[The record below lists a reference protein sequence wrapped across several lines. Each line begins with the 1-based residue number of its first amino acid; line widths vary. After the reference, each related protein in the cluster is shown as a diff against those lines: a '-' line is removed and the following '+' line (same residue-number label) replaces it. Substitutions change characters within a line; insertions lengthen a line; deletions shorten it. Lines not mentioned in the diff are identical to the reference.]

1 MNNHSLIINTSLV
14 QHLISSQ
21 FPQWKHLPIQPVAL
35 SGWDNR
41 TFHLG
46 DQMLVRLPSAAPYA
60 GQAEKEYT
68 WLPKLA
74 PFLPLPIPSPIAI
87 GNPTQNYPWKWSIYH
102 WLKGE
107 SAATAHIDNLT
118 NFAKDLAQWIAALHR
133 INPTGGPPPGPHSF
147 HRGGSL
153 SNYNS
158 ETRQALSLLKHK
170 IDVPTATK
178 LWESALST
186 SWSNPPLWVHG
197 DISAGNLLVQNGQLS
212 AVIDFGQLTIGD
224 PACDLPI
231 SWTMFKNQSRQ
242 IFLSTLS
249 LDPNTILRARAWT
262 LWKSLIT
269 AANLTNA
276 TNDVEATKPLHIINE
291 VLTDHKLN
299 E

>member
-107 SAATAHIDNLT
+107 SAATAHINNLT

-133 INPTGGPPPGPHSF
+133 INPTGGPPPGP
-147 HRGGSL
+147 
-153 SNYNS
+153 
-158 ETRQALSLLKHK
+158 T
-170 IDVPTATK
+170 
-178 LWESALST
+178 SA
-186 SWSNPPLWVHG
+186 N
-197 DISAGNLLVQNGQLS
+197 
-212 AVIDFGQLTIGD
+212 
-224 PACDLPI
+224 
-231 SWTMFKNQSRQ
+231 
-242 IFLSTLS
+242 
-249 LDPNTILRARAWT
+249 
-262 LWKSLIT
+262 
-269 AANLTNA
+269 
-276 TNDVEATKPLHIINE
+276 
-291 VLTDHKLN
+291 
-299 E
+299 